1 MAKKKQLDLTPKYY
15 VYYDR
20 KTGALISVGNEKDDR
35 YDHGI
40 ETTFDEVEKIID
52 GSWSMKDYVV
62 SYKRQLDGTLKLA
75 IIPNTDQG
83 YIFKNSLFEWITEVN
98 DKAECQVV
106 WNGKNRCWDFSLSPA
121 IKVVYSDSLLAP
133 KLVFF
138 VTLETDFD
146 FLVRTIF
153 VETIDL
159 MSSAKLSVPF
169 TTNFEQHSDKVSI
182 SSKLVFKT
190 YGLRIIHE

>member
-1 MAKKKQLDLTPKYY
+1 MAKKKLVDLTPKFY

-20 KTGALISVGNEKDDR
+20 RSGAIISVGNEKDSR

-40 ETTFDEVEKIID
+40 ETTFDEVENLID
-52 GSWSMKDYVV
+52 GTWSKNDYVV
-62 SYKRQLDGTLKLA
+62 NYKRQLDGALKLA

-83 YIFKNSLFEWITEVN
+83 YVFKNNIFEWITEVN
-98 DKAECQVV
+98 DKAECQVT
-106 WNGKNRCWDFSLSPA
+106 WNGQNKSWDFSLSPA
-121 IKVVYSDSLLAP
+121 VKAVYSDSLLAP

-138 VTLETDFD
+138 VTLDTDFD

-153 VETIDL
+153 VDTTDL
-159 MSSAKLSVPF
+159 MSSDSISVPF
-169 TTNFEQHSDKVSI
+169 STNIEHRNDKVSI

>member
-1 MAKKKQLDLTPKYY
+1 MAKKKLLDLTPKYY

-20 KTGALISVGNEKDDR
+20 KSGKILSVGNEKDDKFEN
-35 YDHGI
+35 GI
-40 ETTFDEVEKIID
+40 ETTFAEVENLITGAWKFN
-52 GSWSMKDYVV
+52 DYLV
-62 SYKRQLDGTLKLA
+62 SYKRQADGTLKLA

-83 YIFKNSLFEWITEVN
+83 YIFKNNIFEWITEYN
-98 DKAECQVV
+98 EKAECQVV
-106 WNGKNRCWDFSLSPA
+106 WNGVNKSWDFSLSPA
-121 IKVVYSDSLLAP
+121 IKQVYSDALLAP

-153 VETIDL
+153 IETITL
-159 MSSAKLSVPF
+159 MASENVSVPF
-169 TTNFEQHSDKVSI
+169 TTNVEHKFDKVSI

-190 YGLRIIHE
+190 YGLRVINE

>member
-20 KTGALISVGNEKDDR
+20 KSGRLLSVGNEKDDS
-35 YDHGI
+35 YEHGI
-40 ETTFDEVEKIID
+40 ETTFDEVEKLID
-52 GSWSMKDYVV
+52 GSWSMKDYIIN
-62 SYKRQLDGTLKLA
+62 YKRQLDGTLKLA

-83 YIFKNSLFEWITEVN
+83 YIFKNNIFEWITEAD
-98 DKAECQVV
+98 DKAECQVT
-106 WNGKNRCWDFSLSPA
+106 WNGKDKCWDFSLSPA
-121 IKVVYSDSLLAP
+121 IKTVYSDSLLAP

-153 VETIDL
+153 VETINL
-159 MSSAKLSVPF
+159 MASDKISVPF
-169 TTNFEQHSDKVSI
+169 TTNLEHRSDKVSI

-190 YGLRIIHE
+190 YGLRVINE

>member
-1 MAKKKQLDLTPKYY
+1 MAKKKQIDLTPKYY

-20 KTGALISVGNEKDDR
+20 RSGRILSVGNEKDSNF
-35 YDHGI
+35 DHGI
-40 ETTFDEVEKIID
+40 ETTYEEVEKLI
-52 GSWSMKDYVV
+52 GGTWSLKDFIV
-62 SYKRQLDGTLKLA
+62 SYKRQIDGSLKLA

-83 YIFKNSLFEWITEVN
+83 YIFKNNIFEWITEPN
-98 DKAECQVV
+98 EKAECIVT
-106 WNGKNRCWDFSLSPA
+106 WNGLTLCWDFRLNPS
-121 IKVVYSDSLLAP
+121 IKAVYSDSLLVP

-153 VETIDL
+153 VDTVDL
-159 MSSAKLSVPF
+159 MSSEKISVPF
-169 TTNFEQHSDKVSI
+169 TSKIEHQSNKVSI

-190 YGLRIIHE
+190 YGLRVIHE

>member
-1 MAKKKQLDLTPKYY
+1 MAKKKPIDLTPKYY

-20 KTGALISVGNEKDDR
+20 RSGRILSVGNEKDSSF
-35 YDHGI
+35 DHGI
-40 ETTFDEVEKIID
+40 ETTYQEVENLID
-52 GSWSMKDYVV
+52 GTWSLKDFIV
-62 SYKRQLDGTLKLA
+62 SYKRQIDGSLKLA

-83 YIFKNSLFEWITEVN
+83 YIFKNNIFEWITETN
-98 DKAECQVV
+98 EKAECIVT
-106 WNGKNRCWDFSLSPA
+106 WNGLNLCWDFSLNPS
-121 IKVVYSDSLLAP
+121 IKAVYNDSLLVP

-153 VETIDL
+153 VDTIDL
-159 MSSAKLSVPF
+159 MSSEKISVPF
-169 TTNFEQHSDKVSI
+169 TSKIEHRSNKVSI

-190 YGLRIIHE
+190 YGLKVIHE

>member
-1 MAKKKQLDLTPKYY
+1 MAKKKQIDLTPKYY

-40 ETTFDEVEKIID
+40 ETTFEEVENLIT

-62 SYKRQLDGTLKLA
+62 NYKRQLDGTLKLA

-83 YIFKNSLFEWITEVN
+83 YIFKNSLFEWITAVN

-106 WNGKNRCWDFSLSPA
+106 WNGIDNCWEFSLSPA
-121 IKVVYSDSLLAP
+121 IKTVYSDSLLAP

-159 MSSAKLSVPF
+159 MSSEKISVPF
-169 TTNFEQHSDKVSI
+169 TTNFEQDSNKVSI

-190 YGLRIIHE
+190 YGLRIINE